1 MKNSLKLVL
10 FLATLWIIACKN
22 DSTNSTATK
31 TAETPPAAAT
41 TTTVDTTKTAA
52 QNPVTAAALM
62 GKWVSNIDPKS
73 KLEFKEKGIY
83 RMIYDKE
90 VVEEGSYEIPA
101 ACACDDNTPDGCFF
115 FVSEDGK
122 DCCSIAGVTADHLSY
137 FVIGSTGRIQSFK
150 RDK

>member
-10 FLATLWIIACKN
+10 FVAALWTTACKN
-22 DSTNSTATK
+22 DSTNSAATK
-31 TAETPPAAAT
+31 TTETLSVTTP
-41 TTTVDTTKTAA
+41 TTTVDTTKVAA

-73 KLEFKEKGIY
+73 KIEFKEKGIY

-90 VVEEGSYEIPA
+90 VVEEGSYEIPST
-101 ACACDDNTPDGCFF
+101 CTCDDNTPDGCFF
-115 FVSEDGK
+115 FVAEDGK